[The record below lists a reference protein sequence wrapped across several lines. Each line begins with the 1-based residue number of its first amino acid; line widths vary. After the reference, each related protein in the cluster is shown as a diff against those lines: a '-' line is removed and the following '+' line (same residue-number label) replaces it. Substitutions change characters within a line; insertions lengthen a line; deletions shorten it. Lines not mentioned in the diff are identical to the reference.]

1 MSHRPES
8 QETVHKT
15 ISTVGSDSDDD
26 NEVLDIGA
34 IDLGVVDL
42 DEGPSMIEK
51 EVDEVLSKDTNTAQE
66 VFTNMLNQMDP
77 NHAIELRFEQV
88 MHGDLDFSLLKDR
101 DFKKIKSIIFEQP
114 GQTTHLRNIPEGI
127 EVIECRHQILTT
139 LDKLPSTLITLD
151 LVENALTKFDGSHT
165 PKLTTLRLSNNELM
179 EITNLPST
187 LEVLECENNQLRRL
201 DLDGTPELKTL
212 HCSNN
217 PLLVVEHPPASLVD
231 FDMENSPLMEMNS
244 LSKGSD
250 DEDEDSDGEESK
262 DSSIKDSS
270 VDRKIDYIE
279 SVHEYFRLKSAYD
292 EKTRKMKRDA
302 FEKASTKKMGVKRAR
317 EVRPSCIYC
326 KRPVGT
332 IFSTSDAKYTAIC
345 GDNSKPCALDIKI
358 FNGDNFN
365 ILQLLSIYQ
374 EDIVEAKDS
383 IIRQKLDTIFH
394 FVNDTTSVVL
404 FKETLEKYNATSKM
418 YTDLLTTY
426 QELYENPIKKEQ
438 LARKQ
443 QELYR
448 VQEQLNVLKQE
459 YSKTGEKEIL
469 ATLIESY
476 NEDLLPIVQSIR
488 LLKYDRVA
496 VERFSEENNWG
507 SILIQDAVALYK
519 RDFVYG
525 ESARVIKFHVI

>member
-15 ISTVGSDSDDD
+15 ISTVDSDDE

-34 IDLGVVDL
+34 IDL

-51 EVDEVLSKDTNTAQE
+51 EVDEVLSKETNSAQE
-66 VFTNMLNQMDP
+66 VFINMLDQMDP
-77 NHAIELRFEQV
+77 NHAIELRFENV
-88 MHGDLDFSLLKDR
+88 MHGDLDFSLLKNR
-101 DFKKIKSIIFEQP
+101 DFKKITSIIFEQP

-151 LVENALTKFDGSHT
+151 LEENALTKFDGSNT

-179 EITNLPST
+179 EITDLPST

-201 DLDGTPELKTL
+201 DLAGTPELKTL

-217 PLLVVEHPPASLVD
+217 PLLVVEHPPATLVD

-244 LSKGSD
+244 LSKKSD
-250 DEDEDSDGEESK
+250 DDDSDGEESGKDGSSTK
-262 DSSIKDSS
+262 DSSIDH
-270 VDRKIDYIE
+270 KIDYIE
-279 SVHEYFRLKSAYD
+279 SIHEYFRLKSAYD

-302 FEKASTKKMGVKRAR
+302 FEKAANKKAGIKRAR
-317 EVRPSCIYC
+317 EVRPSCIFC

-332 IFSTSDAKYTAIC
+332 IFSTTDAKYTAIC
-345 GDNSKPCALDIKI
+345 GDTSKPCALDIKI

-365 ILQLLSIYQ
+365 MLQLLSIYQ
-374 EDIVEAKDS
+374 EDVVDAKDS

-394 FVNDTTSVVL
+394 FVNDETSVKL
-404 FKETLEKYNATSKM
+404 FKETLEKYNETSKM
-418 YTDLLTTY
+418 YTDLLTAY
-426 QELYENPIKKEQ
+426 EELYENPVKKEQ

-469 ATLIESY
+469 ATLIQTY
-476 NEDLLPIVQSIR
+476 KEDLLPIVQNIR

-496 VERFSEENNWG
+496 VETFSEQNEWG
-507 SILIQDAVALYK
+507 SVLIQDAVALYK

-525 ESARVIKFHVI
+525 ESARVIKFHVV